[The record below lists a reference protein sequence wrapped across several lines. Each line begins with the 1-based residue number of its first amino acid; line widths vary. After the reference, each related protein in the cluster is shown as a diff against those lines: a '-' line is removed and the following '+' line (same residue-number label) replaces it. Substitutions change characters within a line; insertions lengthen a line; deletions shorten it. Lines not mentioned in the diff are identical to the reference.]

1 MMFTK
6 SLHQKMV
13 GNHQTSLD
21 KGLALGH
28 QDEQKCL
35 GIYVLGGWDPR
46 MKYAQL
52 PTMVKKIVRHW

>member
-1 MMFTK
+1 M
-6 SLHQKMV
+6 L
-13 GNHQTSLD
+13 GNHHSHPL
-21 KGLALGH
+21 KKWLALGYH
-28 QDEQKCL
+28 DEQKRL